1 MNKKHAHDVL
11 NDLLVNIFNQILS
24 IEAESLRKQGVTLS
38 MSEVHVLEAILKT
51 SEPSMGSVAKR
62 LRVTIGTLT
71 TAINTLVKKG
81 FVSRTKDAKDNRKVI
96 LHLTEKANPVMKVHD
111 AFHEEMISRVI
122 EDLHIDQNEALIKSL
137 ESLSTYF
144 REKY

>member
-24 IEAESLRKQGVTLS
+24 IEAESLRQRGVTLS
-38 MSEVHVLEAILKT
+38 MSEVHVLESILKT
-51 SEPSMGSVAKR
+51 SKPNMGSVAKR

-81 FVSRTKDAKDNRKVI
+81 YVLRSKDPKDNRKVI
-96 LHLTEKANPVMKVHD
+96 LNLTEKADPVMKIHD
-111 AFHEEMISRVI
+111 AFHEEMINRTI
-122 EDLHIDQNEALIKSL
+122 QDLHIDQNEALIQSL
-137 ESLSTYF
+137 ERLSTYF
-144 REKY
+144 KEKY

>member
-1 MNKKHAHDVL
+1 MNQTHAHDVL
-11 NDLLVNIFNQILS
+11 NELLVNIFNQILS
-24 IEAESLRKQGVTLS
+24 IEAESLRQHGVTLS

-51 SEPSMGSVAKR
+51 PEPNMGSVAKR

-81 FVSRTKDAKDNRKVI
+81 YVSRSKDSKDNRKVM
-96 LHLTEKANPVMKVHD
+96 LNLTEKADPVMKIHD
-111 AFHEEMISRVI
+111 AFHEEMINRVI
-122 EDLHIDQNEALIKSL
+122 QDLHIDQNEALIQSL
-137 ESLSTYF
+137 ERLSTYF